1 MPADTSLRRTL
12 SELRPMIEGRG
23 LALFVGSFVVVAL
36 LEVVAVGLLPAF
48 IATLADPR
56 ALLARAGPRLGAMI
70 GEAGDTGFVIAFGA
84 ALAGFFALKNLLIAA
99 LTYAQAVFVAERQA
113 LLSARLLSA
122 YLHRPYTFHLMRNT
136 SDLVANVTAVAF
148 NVFAC
153 VVLPGSIV
161 VTEALVAAL
170 VTGLLLAVSPLVTL
184 LAVGV
189 TGGAALAF
197 YGLFRRRLQRVGE
210 RQLAERAALHRWI
223 TQTLGG
229 VKEAIILGREA
240 FFVDRY
246 ARLAAAYS
254 RPNVVLQTVGT
265 LQRLFVETAVVC
277 GMVLVVVALARSG
290 ARLESVFP
298 MLALFGVAA
307 LRLMPSATRIV
318 GALTM
323 MRFYQS
329 SVETV
334 ARDLAESS
342 ADRRRGAPAGAPR
355 TGLVSAIE
363 TRAVGYSY
371 EGAARPALR
380 EVSLKI
386 ERGAMVA
393 LVGRSGAGK
402 STLVDLLIGLHKP
415 TSGAVLVDG
424 RDIARDAG
432 AWQRNIGYVPQAIYL
447 SDDTLRRNVA
457 FGLADGEID
466 EAGVRRALEAAQL
479 GEFVRAL
486 PQGLDTPIGERGA
499 RISGGQRQR
508 IGIARALYRD
518 PEVLVLDEPATA
530 LDRPTAE
537 EVGAVLSSLA
547 GRKTVLLIAHQM
559 SSVRLCQRIF
569 LLREG
574 ALAAQG
580 TYAELASAHP
590 EFQSLV
596 E

>member
-12 SELRPMIEGRG
+12 SQLKPMIAGRG
-23 LALFVGSFVVVAL
+23 LARFVGSFFVVAL
-36 LEVVAVGLLPAF
+36 LEVAAVGLLPAF
-48 IATLADPR
+48 IATLIDPR
-56 ALLARAGPRLGAMI
+56 ALLARAGPWLGAMLGDA
-70 GEAGDTGFVIAFGA
+70 GEAEIVVAFGA
-84 ALAGFFALKNLLIAA
+84 ALAGFFVLKNLLIAA
-99 LTYAQAVFVAERQA
+99 LTYAQAAFVAERQTQLA
-113 LLSARLLSA
+113 ARLLQS
-122 YLHRPYTFHLMRNT
+122 YLHRPYAFHLIRN
-136 SDLVANVTAVAF
+136 SSELAANTTAVAF

-161 VTEALVAAL
+161 ITEALVAVL

-189 TGGAALAF
+189 TGGAALVF
-197 YGLFRRRLQRVGE
+197 YGVFRARLQRVGE
-210 RQLAERAALHRWI
+210 RQLAERAALAKWVM
-223 TQTLGG
+223 QTLGG
-229 VKEAIILGREA
+229 IKEAIILGREQ

-254 RPNVVLQTVGT
+254 GSSVVLQTVGT

-277 GMVLVVVALARSG
+277 GIVLGVVALARSG
-290 ARLESVFP
+290 ARLETVFP
-298 MLALFGVAA
+298 TLALFGVAA
-307 LRLMPSATRIV
+307 LRLMPSATRVV

-334 ARDLAESS
+334 ARDLAEGE
-342 ADRRRGAPAGAPR
+342 ADRRRVVPPGGPR
-355 TGLVSAIE
+355 TGLAHAIE
-363 TRAVGYSY
+363 ARAVGYTY

-380 EVSLKI
+380 EVSLRI
-386 ERGAMVA
+386 ERGTLAA
-393 LVGRSGAGK
+393 FVGRSGAGK
-402 STLVDLLIGLHKP
+402 STLVDILIGLHAP

-424 RDIARDAG
+424 RDIAGDAA
-432 AWQRNIGYVPQAIYL
+432 AWQRNIGYVPQAVYL
-447 SDDTLRRNVA
+447 GDDTLRRNVA
-457 FGLADGEID
+457 FGIADGEID
-466 EAGVRRALEAAQL
+466 DAGVLRALEAAQL
-479 GEFVRAL
+479 GDFVRGL
-486 PQGLDTPIGERGA
+486 PRGLDTAIGERGA

-518 PEVLVLDEPATA
+518 PEVLVLDEPTTA

-559 SSVRLCQRIF
+559 SSVRLARRIF

-574 ALAAQG
+574 ALAAEG
-580 TYAELASAHP
+580 SFAALAASHP